1 MEKKE
6 KSKDLSS
13 RTRSGLKWNT
23 SLKIV
28 SQLFRFII
36 SIFLARILDPVDF
49 GIMAIGH
56 MVINY
61 TNSLSD
67 FGFINALVQ
76 KKDLQPVHVNSVFT
90 LNLAISLLLSVAIA
104 ASSASIGAFFN
115 SPESGRVLLFMS
127 SLFILRT
134 FRDVYIALL
143 RRHVLFKSVAT
154 IVLIESS
161 VMSFTALG
169 LALAGFR
176 YWSLVWA
183 TIFSTLLA
191 GVLLASQIKE
201 KPHLQYSHK
210 AMGEIYSFGL
220 WNFFRAQLFFINQF
234 ITQLIVGRLFGP
246 VALGYFEKS
255 HQLAS
260 TPRESIAAQINAVM
274 FSSFSRLQT
283 NTNKLKEWFLKIV
296 LMETIL
302 VIPMLTG
309 IIAVADH
316 FIIVV
321 LGEKWALSI
330 LPLQILSMGV
340 IFQIF
345 NGLIASLNV
354 GIGQYKRQAFREI
367 PGTLLFLGLCFPLAK
382 WGINGIAAC
391 YTISMVF
398 ISIITFRLAQQTLQL
413 SLAELVKPI
422 WPYLMAN
429 LLMIAVVRWLYHSFF
444 SSHSVVNLII
454 LAGAGAS
461 VYAASILLAN
471 LFLKKNPLFPI
482 RGS

>member
-1 MEKKE
+1 MEQEDKTR
-6 KSKDLSS
+6 DLSS
-13 RTRSGLKWNT
+13 RTRSSLKWNT

-28 SQLFRFII
+28 SQVFRFIVG
-36 SIFLARILDPVDF
+36 IFLARILDPIDF

-56 MVINY
+56 MVIHY

-76 KKDLQPVHVNSVFT
+76 KKDLRPVHVNSVFT
-90 LNLAISLLLSVAIA
+90 LNLAISTLLSLVIAVSSPAIG
-104 ASSASIGAFFN
+104 IFFN

-134 FRDVYIALL
+134 FRDVYMALL
-143 RRHVLFKSVAT
+143 RRQVLFKTAAT
-154 IVLIESS
+154 IVLIENFSMSS
-161 VMSFTALG
+161 IALA

-183 TIFSTLLA
+183 TIIATLLA
-191 GVLLASQIKE
+191 GILFAFQTKV
-201 KPHLQYSHK
+201 KPNLQYSHK

-234 ITQLIVGRLFGP
+234 ITQLIVGKFFGP

-260 TPRESIAAQINAVM
+260 TPRESIASQINAVM

-283 NTNKLKEWFLKIV
+283 DTKKLKQWFLKIV

-302 VIPMLTG
+302 IVPILTG
-309 IIAVADH
+309 IIAVAEH

-321 LGEKWALSI
+321 LGEKWSPSI
-330 LPLQILSMGV
+330 IPLQVLSAGI

-354 GIGQYKRQAFREI
+354 GIGQYKRQAFLEF
-367 PGTLLFLGLCFPLAK
+367 PGTLLFLALCFPMAR
-382 WGINGIAAC
+382 WDINGIAVS
-391 YTISMVF
+391 YTISMIF
-398 ISIITFRLAQQTLQL
+398 ISIITFRLTQNTLQL
-413 SLAELVKPI
+413 SLNELLKPI
-422 WPYLMAN
+422 WPYLMVN
-429 LLMIAVVRWLYHSFF
+429 ILMVSIVRWLYYNFF
-444 SSHSVVNLII
+444 NSYTITNFAL
-454 LAGAGAS
+454 LAGTGGTIYTCS
-461 VYAASILLAN
+461 TLLVN
-471 LFLKKNPLFPI
+471 VLQKKNPLFPL
-482 RGS
+482 RE